1 MQIKKIMSHR
11 LQTIEPDATMQ
22 SASEMMKKLSIRHL
36 PVVDLKGEFI
46 GILSDRDIHRSMTVI
61 KGNIGKETH
70 IQSHKRVADF
80 MTSPVHTVHED
91 ESIEKIVRDML
102 ELKVSCFL
110 VKNGDKITGIVT
122 SDDFLL
128 YLLEMLGESKNPLSL
143 KRILRLK

>member
-11 LQTIEPDATMQ
+11 LQTIGPDATMQ
-22 SASEMMKKLSIRHL
+22 SASELMKKLSIRHL

-46 GILSDRDIHRSMTVI
+46 GILSDRDVHRAMTVI
-61 KGNIGKETH
+61 NSSIGKETH

-80 MTSPVHTVHED
+80 MASPVHAVHED

-110 VKNGDKITGIVT
+110 VKNDDKITGIVT